1 MRTTKNR
8 NLGFTLMEIMIVVMI
23 IGLLA
28 SIAIPNW
35 VHARTNSQ
43 TTTCI
48 NNLRQIDAAKQQWA
62 IETKQATNATP
73 AFSDIRGYLKSVV
86 ICPAGGPNATF
97 ASTYTIG
104 NVATKPVCQI
114 YPGTHMLPLDTS
126 N

>member
-1 MRTTKNR
+1 
-8 NLGFTLMEIMIVVMI
+8 MEIMIVVMI
-23 IGLLA
+23 IALLT

-43 TTTCI
+43 MNTCI

-73 AFSDIRGYLKSVV
+73 NFSDISGYLKAVV
-86 ICPAGGPNATF
+86 ICPAGGANATF
-97 ASTYTIG
+97 NSTYTIG
-104 NVATKPVCQI
+104 DIATKPLCQI
-114 YPGTHMLPLDTS
+114 YPGTHVLPSENS